1 MADRIP
7 APAAG
12 GQPLQVHLVDSSE
25 PLELKPV
32 MGTGHHGAAQHSQHP
47 HPQHAGHHEPHRAVP
62 SDAARTGMHDG
73 TMYAEGEVPAR
84 PRSLGSARHA
94 SRDRVLT

>member
-7 APAAG
+7 GTA

-32 MGTGHHGAAQHSQHP
+32 MGTGHGTAAQHSQQHS
-47 HPQHAGHHEPHRAVP
+47 HPQHAGHPDPHQALT
-62 SDAARTGMHDG
+62 SDAAHTGMHDG
-73 TMYAEGEVPAR
+73 TMYAEGEMPGC
-84 PRSLGSARHA
+84 PRSLDG
-94 SRDRVLT
+94 V